1 MSLKQKLRQL
11 FAVRVADSS
20 GVGSAA
26 ATAAPAGSLHEP
38 HPTTTSAPVRPTPD
52 EPGLDQ
58 PEPGSPH
65 PA

>member
-11 FAVRVADSS
+11 FSVRVADIS

-38 HPTTTSAPVRPTPD
+38 RPVTTSEPLQPASPTDPD
-52 EPGLDQ
+52 E
-58 PEPGSPH
+58 
-65 PA
+65 